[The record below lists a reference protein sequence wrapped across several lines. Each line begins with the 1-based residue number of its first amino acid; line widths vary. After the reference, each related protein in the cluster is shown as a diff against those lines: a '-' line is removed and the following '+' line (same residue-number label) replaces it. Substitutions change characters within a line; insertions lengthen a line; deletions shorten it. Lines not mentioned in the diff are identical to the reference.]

1 MADKNWQAGSD
12 GAKPASAAV
21 WAFVTILPFGT
32 ASGAPLNFAPPD
44 FIGGA
49 DPIMLWEMLIG
60 GLVVVSFLAAILLWS
75 TSALRKVKRAELRR
89 NALVST
95 ALNNLGQG
103 IVMVNADRKV
113 VFCNDRYLEIYGL
126 TRSDIRKGMTGLE
139 LAALREQRG
148 VLGSSVDDFYA
159 KTSAR
164 GGHIFELS
172 GDRSIMVKRQQLPN
186 GGSVTTHED
195 CTEERRLARQLASTK
210 NFLESVID
218 NVPVCIAAKSIV
230 DGRYI
235 FANRAFERFS
245 RFSRDRIVGR
255 RADELF
261 SPQTAAVITVA
272 DNAVIVAPDGQ
283 FSSQFAVERAGEARV
298 ITSNRV
304 LVRNER
310 NEPEFLVALFDDV
323 TERSSL
329 SDQLET
335 AKKFL
340 ELVVDTFRFR

>member
-139 LAALREQRG
+139 LAALRE
-148 VLGSSVDDFYA
+148 
-159 KTSAR
+159 
-164 GGHIFELS
+164 
-172 GDRSIMVKRQQLPN
+172 
-186 GGSVTTHED
+186 
-195 CTEERRLARQLASTK
+195 
-210 NFLESVID
+210 
-218 NVPVCIAAKSIV
+218 
-230 DGRYI
+230 
-235 FANRAFERFS
+235 
-245 RFSRDRIVGR
+245 
-255 RADELF
+255 
-261 SPQTAAVITVA
+261 
-272 DNAVIVAPDGQ
+272 
-283 FSSQFAVERAGEARV
+283 
-298 ITSNRV
+298 
-304 LVRNER
+304 
-310 NEPEFLVALFDDV
+310 
-323 TERSSL
+323 
-329 SDQLET
+329 
-335 AKKFL
+335 
-340 ELVVDTFRFR
+340 